1 MKAFAALIKELDQ
14 TTKINPKI
22 EALAAYFNSADDLDK
37 IWTVALLSHRR
48 PKRPLSTTL
57 MRSWAAEETGVPT
70 WLFDETYHIVGDLA
84 ETIALFFQK
93 QKATHEQKLHEVIHE
108 LIALKE
114 KTDDE
119 KRAYL
124 IKQWKQLDF
133 YECFVFNKLLT
144 GGFRIGVSQKL
155 MTRALEKATG
165 IPVDQLAYKLMGN
178 WSPQNSSFQEL
189 ILDPKEGED
198 TSKPYPF
205 FLAYAV
211 ESPLEEL
218 GKLKDWAVE
227 YKWDGIR
234 AQLILRG
241 GNLFIWSRGEELITD
256 QFPELES
263 LKERY
268 PKEHLVIDGELLCY
282 NEEGIQEFGSL
293 QKRIGRKKVS
303 QNTLKEYPVV
313 LMAYDL
319 LEYQGEDIRQKSYA
333 ERRALLES
341 LDFEMPL
348 LCSKRLEASSW
359 DEVEALRSDARAQR
373 SEGLMLKKM
382 DAPYGV
388 GRKKGIWYKH
398 KVEPLQ
404 VDAVLTYAMRGHGR
418 RSNLY
423 TDYTFALW
431 QENEDGERYLVTF
444 AKAYSGLTDAEIKTL
459 DQWIKKNTL
468 QRFGPVREVT
478 PHHVFEISF
487 EGISKSS
494 RHKSGFATRF
504 PRISRWREDKNIN
517 EANSIDDLNALLLE
531 LNSQNNA
538 AD

>member
-22 EALAAYFNSADDLDK
+22 EALAHYFNSADDLDK

-93 QKATHEQKLHEVIHE
+93 QKASHDQKLHEVIHE
-108 LIALKE
+108 LISLRE
-114 KTDDE
+114 KTDQE

-165 IPVDQLAYKLMGN
+165 ISTDQLAYKLMGN

-189 ILDPKEGED
+189 ILDRKQGQD

-205 FLAYAV
+205 FLAYAL

-218 GKLKDWAVE
+218 GNLSDWAVE

-234 AQLILRG
+234 AQLILRE
-241 GNLFIWSRGEELITD
+241 GNLFVWSRGEELITD
-256 QFPELES
+256 QFPELEL
-263 LKERY
+263 LKKRY
-268 PKEHLVIDGELLCY
+268 PDEYLVIDGELLCY

-293 QKRIGRKKVS
+293 QKRIGRKKVGLK
-303 QNTLKEYPVV
+303 TLKEYPVI

-319 LEYQGEDIRQKSYA
+319 LEYQGEDIRHKSYA

-348 LCSKRLEASSW
+348 LCSKRLKASCW

-373 SEGLMLKKM
+373 SEGLMIKKM

-388 GRKKGIWYKH
+388 GRKKVIWYKH

-444 AKAYSGLTDAEIKTL
+444 AKAYSGLTDIEIKSL

-504 PRISRWREDKNIN
+504 PRISRWRKDKNIN
-517 EANSIDDLNALLLE
+517 EANSIEDLNALLLE
-531 LNSQNNA
+531 LNSQKDVAN
-538 AD
+538 

>member
-1 MKAFAALIKELDQ
+1 M
-14 TTKINPKI
+14 
-22 EALAAYFNSADDLDK
+22 
-37 IWTVALLSHRR
+37 
-48 PKRPLSTTL
+48 
-57 MRSWAAEETGVPT
+57 
-70 WLFDETYHIVGDLA
+70 
-84 ETIALFFQK
+84 
-93 QKATHEQKLHEVIHE
+93 
-108 LIALKE
+108 
-114 KTDDE
+114 
-119 KRAYL
+119 
-124 IKQWKQLDF
+124 
-133 YECFVFNKLLT
+133 
-144 GGFRIGVSQKL
+144 
-155 MTRALEKATG
+155 
-165 IPVDQLAYKLMGN
+165 
-178 WSPQNSSFQEL
+178 
-189 ILDPKEGED
+189 
-198 TSKPYPF
+198 
-205 FLAYAV
+205 
-211 ESPLEEL
+211 
-218 GKLKDWAVE
+218 
-227 YKWDGIR
+227 
-234 AQLILRG
+234 
-241 GNLFIWSRGEELITD
+241 
-256 QFPELES
+256 
-263 LKERY
+263 
-268 PKEHLVIDGELLCY
+268 LCY

-303 QNTLKEYPVV
+303 QKTLKEYPVV

-359 DEVEALRSDARAQR
+359 NEVEALRSDARAQR

-444 AKAYSGLTDAEIKTL
+444 AKAYSGLTDTEIKAL

-517 EANSIDDLNALLLE
+517 EANSIEDLNALLIE